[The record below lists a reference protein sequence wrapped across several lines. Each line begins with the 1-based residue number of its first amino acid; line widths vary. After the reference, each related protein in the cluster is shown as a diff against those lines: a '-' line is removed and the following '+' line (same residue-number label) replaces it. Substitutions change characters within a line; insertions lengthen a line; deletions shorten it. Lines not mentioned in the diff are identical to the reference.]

1 MSMSRPRRSSPKTHW
16 RGRLISYCSPP
27 RPTISRAQWRPSHR
41 QLEPTQRDP
50 PAVERHSPFRRLAG
64 ALRRH
69 ACPRR
74 PMPDLDDARSG
85 RSHRASQRCPHPD
98 IRGAE
103 RVVVYSIKTISAEL
117 SGARFEARSSNAIL
131 QEMCE
136 KRVFIAASVGITRL
150 MRAAI
155 GAIVAAGAAD
165 LATGL
170 LAECTAIAAKEGF
183 RRGRSSPR
191 TGTMQAH
198 LNSADTG
205 CCRVSGCSRPTVC
218 R

>member
-1 MSMSRPRRSSPKTHW
+1 
-16 RGRLISYCSPP
+16 
-27 RPTISRAQWRPSHR
+27 
-41 QLEPTQRDP
+41 
-50 PAVERHSPFRRLAG
+50 
-64 ALRRH
+64 
-69 ACPRR
+69 
-74 PMPDLDDARSG
+74 
-85 RSHRASQRCPHPD
+85 
-98 IRGAE
+98 
-103 RVVVYSIKTISAEL
+103 
-117 SGARFEARSSNAIL
+117 
-131 QEMCE
+131 MCE

-183 RRGRSSPR
+183 RRGRSSPHP
-191 TGTMQAH
+191 GTMLTAPASPLHHERIITNVHTPDGREPCSGEAH

-205 CCRVSGCSRPTVC
+205 CCRVSGCSQPTVH